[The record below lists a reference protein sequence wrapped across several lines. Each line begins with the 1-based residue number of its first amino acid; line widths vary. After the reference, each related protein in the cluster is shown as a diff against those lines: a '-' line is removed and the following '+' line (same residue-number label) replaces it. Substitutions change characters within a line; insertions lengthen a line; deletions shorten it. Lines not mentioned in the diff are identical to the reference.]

1 MSTSSRMVVEG
12 KWDNGLPNFF
22 PGRETAWFEE
32 WTTVQKTSTVTL
44 KLGWSILNWES
55 QQKQL
60 DQQPQVFQVR
70 GPHVLWPKIFLS
82 AAICN
87 GWAKDLTLEQ
97 FKIQWYLSQDIWV
110 ISQLWHITSRC
121 LQNIFGSTFWQA
133 VKEQGWYFVDSA
145 TPGFSFMGK
154 AECHPHQER
163 TMQWVHVTLGVQT
176 SSNVLNCVFALSP

>member
-1 MSTSSRMVVEG
+1 MLTSSRMVVEG
-12 KWDNGLPNFF
+12 KWDNGLPYFF
-22 PGRETAWFEE
+22 PGRETASFEE

-70 GPHVLWPKIFLS
+70 GPHVLWPKIFPS

-110 ISQLWHITSRC
+110 ISQLWHIPSRC
-121 LQNIFGSTFWQA
+121 LHNIFGSTFWQA
-133 VKEQGWYFVDSA
+133 VKEQGWYFVILLLLDFLSWGRQNA
-145 TPGFSFMGK
+145 THTK
-154 AECHPHQER
+154 RER
-163 TMQWVHVTLGVQT
+163 CNEYIYIG
-176 SSNVLNCVFALSP
+176 SPDLQ